1 MVKMKNGSKDS
12 IFFTDMLDDESS
24 MLERDFFKA
33 LEYLQVK
40 EKTTVRERDI
50 YMGISTALRH
60 RLIRD
65 WLRTQHKY
73 RQNKAKRV
81 YYLSMEFLMGRLFG
95 NMLMNLDCYE
105 EASDLVQKLGYQLE
119 ELRDLEPDMGLGN
132 GGLGR
137 LAACFLESM
146 ATLELPA
153 YGYGIRY
160 EYGIFRQGIENGYQ
174 VEVPDNWLKYGCP
187 WEICRN
193 ELEYRVKFGGKV
205 ITYND
210 ETGTE
215 RYRWVET
222 EDVIAVAYDV
232 PVPGYGTDT
241 VNNLRL
247 WQARSTNEF
256 NFQFFN
262 SGDYMAAVNDKNV
275 SENISKVLYP
285 NDNMYEGKVLRL
297 KQQYFFVS
305 ATLQDIIKH
314 YKKNHGSTF
323 EDFAQKVCIQL
334 NDTHPSIAIPEL
346 MRILIDDEG
355 IDWNTAWE
363 ITKKTFAYT
372 NHTVLPEAV
381 EKWDVEIMGPLLPR
395 QLQIIYE
402 INRRFVNEARDF
414 KGFDMRRIKDVSIFE
429 ESGHKYVRMANLAI
443 IGSSSVNGVSALH
456 TEILKKDMFKDFH
469 ELFPGKINNKT
480 NGITPR
486 RWLKKANPFL
496 ASLISEN
503 IGDGWVRNLE
513 QLNKLEIFAENIG
526 FHEIWQEAKW
536 LAKKQ
541 LQSYVKREMN
551 FDLNVESMFDVH
563 VKRLHEYK
571 RQLLNVLHAITLYN
585 RIKKNPKGDFVP
597 RTKIFAGKAAP
608 GYYVSKQIIKLIN
621 SVANTVNNDPDVNKY
636 LNVFFFPN
644 YSVSMA
650 EKIIPAS
657 DLSEQISTAG
667 FEASGTGNMKFM
679 LNGALTIG
687 TLDGANVEMLE
698 EAGKDN
704 IFIFG
709 LTTEQVKEAKMTGY
723 NPRVIYEADPE
734 LKEVLDKIRDDHFN
748 PGETG
753 IFQHLFND
761 LVTYGDNYMLLADYR
776 AYIDMQDMVDEVYRD
791 RFEWT
796 KKSILNT
803 ARSGKFSSD
812 RTIKQYAQEIWNINP
827 VKVNLE

>member
-1 MVKMKNGSKDS
+1 
-12 IFFTDMLDDESS
+12 ML
-24 MLERDFFKA
+24 
-33 LEYLQVK
+33 
-40 EKTTVRERDI
+40 
-50 YMGISTALRH
+50 
-60 RLIRD
+60 
-65 WLRTQHKY
+65 
-73 RQNKAKRV
+73 
-81 YYLSMEFLMGRLFG
+81 
-95 NMLMNLDCYE
+95 
-105 EASDLVQKLGYQLE
+105 
-119 ELRDLEPDMGLGN
+119 
-132 GGLGR
+132 
-137 LAACFLESM
+137 
-146 ATLELPA
+146 
-153 YGYGIRY
+153 
-160 EYGIFRQGIENGYQ
+160 FR
-174 VEVPDNWLKYGCP
+174 
-187 WEICRN
+187 
-193 ELEYRVKFGGKV
+193 
-205 ITYND
+205 
-210 ETGTE
+210 
-215 RYRWVET
+215 
-222 EDVIAVAYDV
+222 
-232 PVPGYGTDT
+232 
-241 VNNLRL
+241 
-247 WQARSTNEF
+247 S
-256 NFQFFN
+256 
-262 SGDYMAAVNDKNV
+262 
-275 SENISKVLYP
+275 
-285 NDNMYEGKVLRL
+285 
-297 KQQYFFVS
+297 
-305 ATLQDIIKH
+305 
-314 YKKNHGSTF
+314 
-323 EDFAQKVCIQL
+323 
-334 NDTHPSIAIPEL
+334 
-346 MRILIDDEG
+346 
-355 IDWNTAWE
+355 
-363 ITKKTFAYT
+363 
-372 NHTVLPEAV
+372 
-381 EKWDVEIMGPLLPR
+381 GPLLPR

-667 FEASGTGNMKFM
+667 FEASGTGNMK
-679 LNGALTIG
+679 IG
-687 TLDGANVEMLE
+687 
-698 EAGKDN
+698 
-704 IFIFG
+704 
-709 LTTEQVKEAKMTGY
+709 
-723 NPRVIYEADPE
+723 
-734 LKEVLDKIRDDHFN
+734 
-748 PGETG
+748 
-753 IFQHLFND
+753 
-761 LVTYGDNYMLLADYR
+761 R
-776 AYIDMQDMVDEVYRD
+776 AHV
-791 RFEWT
+791 
-796 KKSILNT
+796 
-803 ARSGKFSSD
+803 
-812 RTIKQYAQEIWNINP
+812 
-827 VKVNLE
+827 